1 MSEGE
6 ELGMDYI
13 LTHLIV
19 FFAFIADIAG
29 GIPLLLHM
37 FTAFAPDH
45 RCSIPVCDASNNT
58 EWMDFAYP
66 LSQKSSNF
74 LKTDTEYDTCQSFKV
89 IDENGGCEK
98 SNFNASV
105 VESCEDWIY
114 DQSEFEY
121 TLSTEHDL
129 VCGAETKRRILSTI
143 MMLGLM
149 IGSLVGG
156 KLGDWIGRKKTCFI
170 AVAVTIPAITIGG
183 YAPNYE
189 VYATLRLLTCTCLP
203 CIWVSIHSLTFELFG
218 MKGREK
224 FLAVK
229 DLFYPLYVI
238 MLGGLSFIFR
248 RYEELHL
255 VSGALCVLSLLMYF
269 FIPESVRWQVENNQY
284 GKARE
289 TLMRIAQDNGKIHDD
304 LQEAEG
310 KGKHQIWD
318 MFRKSQI
325 RMTLI
330 LLVNWITI
338 NVGSYTLTL
347 EATKLSG
354 NIWLNFVLSAL
365 IELPGS
371 VVIYLFLSL
380 LGRRHNLF
388 MYQTIHRRTPNILSG
403 KIGAGAGFLM
413 VWILPVELYP
423 TNLRAQALGT
433 LSTCILCAYVG
444 QDMEALP
451 LLIIGVPIPRTDGI
465 RSESAPYLVAAES
478 IMVLTSSDWMYSF
491 VVNLFAITFTR
502 YSEENSL
509 LGGKTRNSETNSLP
523 RVNFL
528 FNEKLVPSNNMS
540 GPIKSFKRH

>member
-1 MSEGE
+1 
-6 ELGMDYI
+6 MDYI
-13 LTHLIV
+13 LTHLVGSQGRAQWKIV

-289 TLMRIAQDNGKIHDD
+289 TLMRIAQDNGKSLTQEDENKIDKILHRIHDD

-388 MYQTIHRRTPNILSG
+388 MYQTIVGSSCIILAFIPKTWSIAVLLIYLVG

-433 LSTCILCAYVG
+433 LSTVARVFGMSASFVPTLAKIWKP
-444 QDMEALP
+444 LP
-451 LLIIGVPIPRTDGI
+451 LLIIGVPSLIAGI
-465 RSESAPYLVAAES
+465 LALLLPETAQKELPQTLLNTKKSKKTTE
-478 IMVLTSSDWMYSF
+478 
-491 VVNLFAITFTR
+491 IT
-502 YSEENSL
+502 
-509 LGGKTRNSETNSLP
+509 G
-523 RVNFL
+523 
-528 FNEKLVPSNNMS
+528 
-540 GPIKSFKRH
+540 